1 MMPIQQVLK
10 NSNID
15 NLLGL
20 QIYNGSDMGNTS
32 ASWLCRF
39 FIFEDWN
46 MNSFTNK
53 KSDIRLK
60 VL

>member
-1 MMPIQQVLK
+1 MPIQQVLK

-32 ASWLCRF
+32 AS
-39 FIFEDWN
+39 
-46 MNSFTNK
+46 
-53 KSDIRLK
+53 
-60 VL
+60 